1 MITKGGKRMFEYNSR
16 IGFSQCDAEKRLML
30 SGLIDMFQD
39 CSTFQSEDL
48 GVGFDALENRGLA
61 WVINYWE
68 LDIERLPMLCEWVTV
83 GTFPHGMK
91 GFLANRNFYLKNGE
105 GDYIVK
111 ANTLW
116 TLLNLKEATPVRIPQ
131 EFYSTYALEEKLDMI
146 YGSRKVNIPEGDE
159 VSVAKRDSI
168 VIQRHHLDSNKHVNN
183 GQYVKLALASVEED
197 FDIASC
203 KRFRI
208 DYRKQAM
215 LGDVIVPWVYKENQK
230 IVVALKDEED
240 GVFSVA
246 EME

>member
-1 MITKGGKRMFEYNSR
+1 MFEYDSR

-30 SGLIDMFQD
+30 SGLIDIFQD

-48 GVGFDALENRGLA
+48 GVGFDFLKDQGLA

-68 LDIERLPMLCEWVTV
+68 IDIERLPVLCEWVTV

-91 GFLANRNFYLKNGE
+91 GFLANRNFYLKNKAGE
-105 GDYIVK
+105 YIVK

-116 TLLNLKEATPVRIPQ
+116 TFLNLKEATPVRIPQ
-131 EFYSTYALEEKLDMI
+131 ELYGIYQMEEKLDMN
-146 YGSRKVNIPEGDE
+146 YGSRKVNIPEGEDVE
-159 VSVAKRDSI
+159 VSGRDSI

-183 GQYVKLALASVEED
+183 GQYVKLALAAVEDE
-197 FDIASC
+197 FDIAAC
-203 KRFRI
+203 RRFRI

-215 LGDVIVPWVYKENQK
+215 LGDIIVPWVYKQDNR
-230 IVVALKDEED
+230 IVIALKDEQD
-240 GVFSVA
+240 GIFSVA